1 MWQSKDL
8 ASVIIFAVLGLIFT
22 LFVTQTATLITG
34 EPRVGYFFIIGYAIF
49 ISAQLLLFEGRRWRF
64 AVSSILFV
72 FLIIP
77 TSFAGAPFDV
87 LARVPLMFNAI
98 VTDLLF
104 TSIYGFFRMGNKL
117 LLLSIMISI
126 EFHSAVQFFSMLF
139 LYLFYPL
146 QALTAF
152 INILLFVFPVII
164 IESLVGGY
172 IGYIV
177 YQRVK
182 GSNPIVNTSY
192 GQN

>member
-34 EPRVGYFFIIGYAIF
+34 EPMVGYFFIVGYAVF

-104 TSIYGFFRMGNKL
+104 TSIYGFFRMRNKL
-117 LLLSIMISI
+117 LLLTIIISV

-146 QALTAF
+146 QALTEF

-164 IESLVGGY
+164 IESLIGGY